1 MSPETHC
8 PRLHLV
14 AAETAAARPAPRR
27 TGAPDTEPGAGLI
40 VAADVARVLG
50 AATVMRLRADPA
62 LREYVCPFCDLPGR
76 IRHPTHP
83 APADDDTAG
92 PEAGAAAVLAIRYV
106 NGMTVVRLAHPGCS
120 PSAVLRVLRDA
131 RPVRHPV
138 RAACWLRPTTTSTGA
153 GGRMPVL
160 LVDNQVRAWHRTRA
174 REAQEY
180 FPQALRSFGFTP
192 LTDLDAAAPVVP
204 GLTATIT
211 PLPRRTPDQ
220 PERVG
225 PGRVAAVRVAARGEV
240 VFDGH
245 LDLPDP
251 WAEAAATRGR
261 VVVVAGTALTDPGPV
276 IGRVWPC
283 TPERL
288 DTALGVA
295 ARAGRAMVG
304 QAVLGPARG
313 RRRRAPAGTVR
324 GEAADT
330 VHPAAATPG
339 KRPGIGAAPDIPP
352 PPNSAATI
360 TQETTAPDSG
370 TVSALRPEA
379 ESESGAWWSG
389 WLARYSGG
397 RRWA

>member
-1 MSPETHC
+1 MSPDS
-8 PRLHLV
+8 PRTRLRLV
-14 AAETAAARPAPRR
+14 AAETAAARPAPQW
-27 TGAPDTEPGAGLI
+27 TGALHGDPAAGLI

-62 LREYVCPFCDLPGR
+62 LTEYVCPFCDLPGR
-76 IRHPTHP
+76 IRHPTDPTDPSLVEP
-83 APADDDTAG
+83 A
-92 PEAGAAAVLAIRYV
+92 AGAAAVLAIRYV

-120 PSAVLRVLRDA
+120 PSAVLRILRDA
-131 RPVRHPV
+131 RPVRHRV
-138 RAACWLRPTTTSTGA
+138 RAACWLRPTTTSTGEAA
-153 GGRMPVL
+153 GGGRVPVL
-160 LVDNQVRAWHRTRA
+160 LVDNQVRAWHRVCA

-180 FPQALRSFGFTP
+180 FPQALRAFGFTP
-192 LTDLDAAAPVVP
+192 LTDLDTAAPEVP
-204 GLTATIT
+204 DLTAIIT

-220 PERVG
+220 P
-225 PGRVAAVRVAARGEV
+225 GRVAVVRVAARGAV

-245 LDLPDP
+245 LDVPEP

-276 IGRVWPC
+276 IGRAWPG

-288 DTALGVA
+288 DEALGVA
-295 ARAGRAMVG
+295 ARAGRALVG
-304 QAVLGPARG
+304 QAILGPARG

-330 VHPAAATPG
+330 AQPETATPG
-339 KRPGIGAAPDIPP
+339 ERPGIDAASDITP
-352 PPNSAATI
+352 PPNPAVTI

-370 TVSALRPEA
+370 NVTALRPDA
-379 ESESGAWWSG
+379 ASESGARWNG
-389 WLARYSGG
+389 WLARHSGG